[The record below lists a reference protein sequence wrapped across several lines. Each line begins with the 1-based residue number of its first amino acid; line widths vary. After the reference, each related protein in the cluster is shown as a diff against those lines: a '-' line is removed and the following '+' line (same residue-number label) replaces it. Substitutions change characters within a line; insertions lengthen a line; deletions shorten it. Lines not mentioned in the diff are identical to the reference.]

1 MPRCA
6 WLGQR
11 RLLLL
16 LLLLLLALLLS
27 ALHRLR
33 QQLL

>member
-33 QQLL
+33 QL